1 MLFGF
6 GQKFCQRM
14 TMNHFMRRP
23 LFLLLAMIL
32 PLLAGCTRHS
42 KDEHYYLVATNIN
55 LPYWKA
61 ANAGFQKAAVQYGVS
76 AEMRGPTTFDPQGEV
91 AEFRTVVARK
101 PAGILVSVASA
112 ELMAPEIKA
121 AMDAGIP
128 VITMDS
134 DAPAST
140 RLYFIGTNNLQA
152 GRLGGQRV
160 AAKLNGKGNVAFFS
174 IPGQPNIDERLKGY
188 KDAFSQYPG
197 IKVVDVF
204 DMKGDSGLAMDQT
217 RDYLSR
223 TGANRVDAI
232 VCLEAASGKDVAE
245 AFRRANVKDR
255 LLVAMDTDQTVLQ
268 GVKDG
273 TIDSTISQKPFTM
286 ALVGLKAL
294 DDIYHY
300 PMKPLVK
307 DYALDSFA
315 PVPTLIDTGVTLV
328 DKGNVDSLLNI
339 GEDKTP

>member
-1 MLFGF
+1 
-6 GQKFCQRM
+6 
-14 TMNHFMRRP
+14 MNHFMRRP

-101 PAGILVSVASA
+101 PAGI
-112 ELMAPEIKA
+112 
-121 AMDAGIP
+121 P

-134 DAPAST
+134 DAPASS

>member
-1 MLFGF
+1 M
-6 GQKFCQRM
+6 
-14 TMNHFMRRP
+14 
-23 LFLLLAMIL
+23 FL
-32 PLLAGCTRHS
+32 PVLAGCTRHS
-42 KDEHYYLVATNIN
+42 KDEHYYLIATNIN

-61 ANAGFQKAAVQYGVS
+61 ANAGFQKAAGQYGVS
-76 AEMRGPTTFDPQGEV
+76 AEMRGTTTFDPQGEV

-112 ELMAPEIKA
+112 ELMGPEITA
-121 AMDAGIP
+121 ALGAGIP

-134 DAPAST
+134 DAPASG

-188 KDAFSQYPG
+188 KDALSHYPG
-197 IKVVDVF
+197 IKIVDVF

-232 VCLEAASGKDVAE
+232 VCLEAASGRDVAE

-294 DDIYHY
+294 DDIHHY
-300 PMKPLVK
+300 PLKPLAQ
-307 DYALDSFA
+307 DYSLNSFA
-315 PVPTLIDTGVTLV
+315 PIPTFIDTGVSLI
-328 DKGNVDSLLNI
+328 DKSNVDTMLNI
-339 GEDKTP
+339 GEDKAP

>member
-1 MLFGF
+1 M
-6 GQKFCQRM
+6 
-14 TMNHFMRRP
+14 
-23 LFLLLAMIL
+23 FL
-32 PLLAGCTRHS
+32 PVLAGCTRHS
-42 KDEHYYLVATNIN
+42 KDEHYYLIATNIN

-76 AEMRGPTTFDPQGEV
+76 AEMRGTTTFDPQGEV

-112 ELMAPEIKA
+112 ELMAPEIRA
-121 AMDAGIP
+121 ALAAGIP

-134 DAPAST
+134 DAPGSG
-140 RLYFIGTNNLQA
+140 RLYFVGTNNLQA

-188 KDAFSQYPG
+188 RDALSHYPG
-197 IKVVDVF
+197 IKIVDVF

-232 VCLEAASGKDVAE
+232 VCLEAASGRDVAE

-286 ALVGLKAL
+286 AMVGLKAL
-294 DDIYHY
+294 DDIHHY
-300 PMKPLVK
+300 PLKPLAQ
-307 DYALDSFA
+307 DYSLDSFA
-315 PVPTLIDTGVTLV
+315 PVPTFIDTGVSLI
-328 DKGNVDSLLNI
+328 DKNNVDTMLNI
-339 GEDKTP
+339 GR

>member
-1 MLFGF
+1 M
-6 GQKFCQRM
+6 
-14 TMNHFMRRP
+14 
-23 LFLLLAMIL
+23 FL
-32 PLLAGCTRHS
+32 PVLAGCTRHS
-42 KDEHYYLVATNIN
+42 KDEHYYLIATNIN

-76 AEMRGPTTFDPQGEV
+76 AEMRGTTTFDPQGEV

-121 AMDAGIP
+121 AQGAGIP

-134 DAPAST
+134 DAPGSG

-160 AAKLNGKGNVAFFS
+160 AAKMNGKGNVAFFS
-174 IPGQPNIDERLKGY
+174 IPGQPNLDERLKGY
-188 KDAFSQYPG
+188 KDALSHYPG

-232 VCLEAASGKDVAE
+232 VCLEAASGRDVAE

-286 ALVGLKAL
+286 AMVGLKAL
-294 DDIYHY
+294 DDIHHY
-300 PMKPLVK
+300 PLKPLAQ
-307 DYALDSFA
+307 DYSLDSFA
-315 PVPTLIDTGVTLV
+315 PVPTFIDTGVSLI
-328 DKGNVDSLLNI
+328 DKNNVDTMLNI

>member
-1 MLFGF
+1 
-6 GQKFCQRM
+6 
-14 TMNHFMRRP
+14 MNHFMRRP
-23 LFLLLAMIL
+23 LFALLAMFL
-32 PLLAGCTRHS
+32 PLLTGCTRHS
-42 KDEHYYLVATNIN
+42 KDEHYYLIATNIN

-76 AEMRGPTTFDPQGEV
+76 AEMRGTTTFDPQGEV

-121 AMDAGIP
+121 AMDSGIP

-134 DAPAST
+134 DAPASS

-188 KDAFSQYPG
+188 KDALSHYPG
-197 IKVVDVF
+197 IKIVDVF

-223 TGANRVDAI
+223 AGSNRVDAI
-232 VCLEAASGKDVAE
+232 VCLEAASGRDVAE

-294 DDIYHY
+294 DDIHHY
-300 PMKPLVK
+300 PTKPLVR

-315 PVPTLIDTGVTLV
+315 PFPTLIDTGVTLV
-328 DKGNVDSLLNI
+328 DKSNVDTLLNI

>member
-1 MLFGF
+1 
-6 GQKFCQRM
+6 
-14 TMNHFMRRP
+14 MNHFMRRP
-23 LFLLLAMIL
+23 LFALLGMFL

-76 AEMRGPTTFDPQGEV
+76 AEMRGTTTFDPQGEV
-91 AEFRTVVARK
+91 AEFRMVVARK
-101 PAGILVSVASA
+101 PAGILVSVANA

-134 DAPAST
+134 DAPASS

-188 KDAFSQYPG
+188 KDSFSHYAG
-197 IKVVDVF
+197 IKIVDVF

-217 RDYLSR
+217 REYLSR
-223 TGANRVDAI
+223 TGANRIDAI
-232 VCLEAASGKDVAE
+232 VCLEASSGRDVAE
-245 AFRRANVKDR
+245 AFRRENVKDR

-294 DDIYHY
+294 DDIHHY
-300 PMKPLVK
+300 PTKPLARE
-307 DYALDSFA
+307 YALDSFS
-315 PVPTLIDTGVTLV
+315 PFPTLIDTGVTLV
-328 DKGNVDSLLNI
+328 DKGNVDTLLNI